1 MSEELKLEACP
12 FCGSDRIG
20 RGYTERGKHAIYCK
34 DCRAEM
40 RRSDSE
46 TFFGL
51 GNRWNRRSP
60 SPEFAALVEAV
71 SELTKHARVEMI
83 DGEPTVFV
91 NGVLMC
97 SPATSRVIYDLR
109 AAAERALKGGGRG

>member
-12 FCGSDRIG
+12 FCGATIKPGRLIGHMASHPDSD
-20 RGYTERGKHAIYCK
+20 
-34 DCRAEM
+34 DCPLSGM
-40 RRSDSE
+40 SFCGS
-46 TFFGL
+46 T
-51 GNRWNRRSP
+51 WNRRAPSAP